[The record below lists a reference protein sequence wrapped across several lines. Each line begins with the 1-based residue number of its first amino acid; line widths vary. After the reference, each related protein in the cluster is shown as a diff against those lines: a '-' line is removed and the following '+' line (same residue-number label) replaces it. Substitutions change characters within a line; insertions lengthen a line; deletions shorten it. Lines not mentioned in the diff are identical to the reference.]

1 MIGLFCKRALSQ
13 RVYSAKETYN
23 FEEPTNRR
31 HPILQWGTLLMIPAK
46 SSLWITS
53 KKRRRRRSNTPWRRS
68 TGWRRLIGS
77 LIFICHFP
85 QKWPIFSGSFVENEL
100 QLRGSISLW
109 HPVIHNEDFAD
120 ITSRV
125 PYCREVFGALH
136 CAGRHIYAL
145 AGTLLMIMYYTLY
158 YIQFTF
164 IMYYTLYYI
173 QFTFIM
179 YYTLSY
185 I

>member
-23 FEEPTNRR
+23 FEEPTNRS

-53 KKRRRRRSNTPWRRS
+53 KQRRRRRSNTPWRRS

-77 LIFICHFP
+77 LIFIGHFP
-85 QKWPIFSGSFVENEL
+85 PLCQ
-100 QLRGSISLW
+100 
-109 HPVIHNEDFAD
+109 PVIHNEDFAD

-164 IMYYTLYYI
+164 IMYSTLSYI
-173 QFTFIM
+173 QFTALYKAACMCTLQRHCVLLQQDTFIF
-179 YYTLSY
+179 LQ
-185 I
+185 